1 MNLGAES
8 NAKRS
13 RTGLILA
20 DFVGR
25 GDKLCHFGTK
35 VMVPA
40 GGTKARC
47 RGRPKNQE
55 HQIALML
62 LFDPAFE
69 STYCNT
75 VKAWQ
80 AAVVVTGALPAAP
93 GLNRSTPS
101 SLAQK
106 LRTPDWLKV
115 TGRSEE
121 HTSELQSQSN

>member
-101 SLAQK
+101 SLEQK

-115 TGRSEE
+115 TGEAPAV
-121 HTSELQSQSN
+121 